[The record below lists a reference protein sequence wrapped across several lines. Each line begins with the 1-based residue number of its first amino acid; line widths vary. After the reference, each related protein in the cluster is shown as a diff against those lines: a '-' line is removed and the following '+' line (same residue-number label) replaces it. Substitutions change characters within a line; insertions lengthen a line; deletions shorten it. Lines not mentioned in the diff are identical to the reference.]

1 MQWHTKNKWV
11 LHLEMH
17 NVRDPS
23 FLLYLADHWTIT
35 SQKTFIFIIHL
46 FFHIKRPRR
55 RLHSSEEEFA
65 QSLSRCVDEFFLS
78 FELFQFLILKINPF
92 NTYFQDT
99 NLLATRTGLT
109 WQNNSFTPIWL
120 AWQRYLATSPS
131 LAWQNRTIMPA
142 MRSVSVL
149 FCPLCVACQ

>member
-65 QSLSRCVDEFFLS
+65 QSLSRWVDEFFLS

-92 NTYFQDT
+92 NTYFQH
-99 NLLATRTGLT
+99 LFFKIRTFWLREL
-109 WQNNSFTPIWL
+109 NNSFTPIWL
-120 AWQRYLATSPS
+120 AWQCYLATPPS
-131 LAWQNRTIMPA
+131 LVWQNRTIMPA

-149 FCPLCVACQ
+149 FCPLYVACQ